1 MTEIIMGQVRFVL
14 VTLCLGMVLMLGYDF
29 WRFVRWVIPHHK
41 MVVWAED
48 ILYWSVMAV
57 PAYAVFFIYNN
68 GDIRWYGAAAVFL
81 GALLYEKGISSVLR
95 RFGWNHLEKPKRRLF
110 QWISKVRRYFS
121 VKKQIKKIRKRVC
134 IRRKKA
140 LKSSDK

>member
-29 WRFVRWVIPHHK
+29 WRFARWVIPHHK

-48 ILYWSVMAV
+48 ILYWCVMAV
-57 PAYAVFFIYNN
+57 PAYAVFFIYND
-68 GDIRWYGAAAVFL
+68 GEIRWYGATAVFL

-95 RFGWNHLEKPKRRLF
+95 RFGRNHLEKPKRRLF
-110 QWISKVRRYFS
+110 RWISKVRKYFS

-134 IRRKKA
+134 TKRKRE